1 MKKSTKTVRDVPKQK
16 APRRLPLTK
25 NRINAISEVIAKPSS
40 ESIISSAHANI
51 RVVVRIR
58 PRNSREHGDNSRVV
72 VEAIDHQMLVF
83 DREEKAQAFFFRGVQ
98 QKGRDL
104 LKKSHKNM
112 HFIFDRIFPPQSTT
126 AEVFQETTLSLID
139 SLMDGHNCSV
149 FAYGATGAGAKNFT
163 APDQL
168 LVKQISR

>member
-1 MKKSTKTVRDVPKQK
+1 MFTIGFSIVSQWCFSTVTWVSNFSKVEIRSTSNSSEG
-16 APRRLPLTK
+16 
-25 NRINAISEVIAKPSS
+25 NRIHVEQT
-40 ESIISSAHANI
+40 
-51 RVVVRIR
+51 
-58 PRNSREHGDNSRVV
+58 RVV